1 MIRNVM
7 PTKVVRTEY
16 LPSQFKALELVM
28 TPDEKAQATVKGWDI
43 LGVEGGSETIYHHR
57 IPDTLAPKDFTADM
71 AFTPLRLDC
80 VEATGRTWGNG
91 QRGPQ
96 EADVTFS
103 AVSIAVIGLDVLKSE
118 AKDRSDQATTQSEAY
133 KLQRRTLDALEAVIK
148 DRLAKLQAS
157 TVETAT
163 ASGKPGK

>member
-1 MIRNVM
+1 MHRNIM

-16 LPSQFKALELVM
+16 LPSQFKALEPMM
-28 TPDEKAQATVKGWDI
+28 TAEEKLAASVKGWDI

-80 VEATGRTWGNG
+80 VEATGRSWGNG

-103 AVSIAVIGLDVLKSE
+103 AVSIDIIGLDVLKSE
-118 AKDRSDQATTQSEAY
+118 AKTRSDQATTQSDGY
-133 KLQRRTLDALEAVIK
+133 KLQRRTLDALEATIK
-148 DRLAKLQAS
+148 DRLAKLQ
-157 TVETAT
+157 TAT
-163 ASGKPGK
+163 VDSAAAGKSGK